1 MTGSFAGEDSAV
13 IGVAMFM
20 KRQSSDMG
28 VPGGSLSPW
37 MHTSPGA
44 VALRTPAHGAC
55 ATGGCQRS
63 GPTGGATYGIL

>member
-28 VPGGSLSPW
+28 VPGGSCFSRYRSSTKKSIAEYSTQ
-37 MHTSPGA
+37 M
-44 VALRTPAHGAC
+44 TPNSREIPLVRGK
-55 ATGGCQRS
+55 
-63 GPTGGATYGIL
+63 LF